1 MEVQMQSNT
10 SLRSLLRW
18 VLRGTTDDRLRATW
32 RLLLATVLTIG
43 GGLVGVLAIQRA
55 SIPAVFEPVVG
66 HALAAIAVLVTIGV
80 LARYVDRRHVSDYG
94 FSLSQ
99 RWAVDA
105 IAGTGLGILLVG
117 IAFGVASQRGTIT
130 IVGTLSSGALD
141 SFALGVGVVIVG
153 WVLVGF
159 WEETLF
165 RGVFIT
171 NAAEGLAARGL
182 PPSLALAGAW
192 ASSSAV
198 YGAFHG
204 PLGSQPD
211 GSGPVYALAMTA
223 VMGGLFGLA
232 YVFSGELAFPI
243 GLHIGINFAEGTLFF
258 GAPDGITAS
267 LLRVERTATASAV
280 QFQSLEPIVILPT
293 FLLGYVAVAG
303 WFYRRG
309 QRLSSAVLS
318 DSSNTRRPTSR
329 HR

>member
-1 MEVQMQSNT
+1 M
-10 SLRSLLRW
+10 
-18 VLRGTTDDRLRATW
+18 
-32 RLLLATVLTIG
+32 TI
-43 GGLVGVLAIQRA
+43 
-55 SIPAVFEPVVG
+55 SI
-66 HALAAIAVLVTIGV
+66 

-94 FSLSQ
+94 FSLSPT
-99 RWAVDA
+99 WTVDV

-130 IVGTLSSGALD
+130 IVETLSSGAFD
-141 SFALGVGVVIVG
+141 SFVVGMGVAVAG

-182 PPSLALAGAW
+182 PPSFVLIGAW

-211 GSGPVYALAMTA
+211 GVGLVYALAMTA

-232 YVFSGELAFPI
+232 YVLSGELAFPI
-243 GLHIGINFAEGTLFF
+243 GLHVGINFAEVTLFF
-258 GAPDGITAS
+258 GEPGGVIAS

-280 QFQSLEPIVILPT
+280 QFQSLDPMVIFPV
-293 FLLGYVAVAG
+293 FLLGYVAVVG

-309 QRLSSAVLS
+309 RTLSIAVLS
-318 DSSNTRRPTSR
+318 DSSDPHRPASQER
-329 HR
+329 